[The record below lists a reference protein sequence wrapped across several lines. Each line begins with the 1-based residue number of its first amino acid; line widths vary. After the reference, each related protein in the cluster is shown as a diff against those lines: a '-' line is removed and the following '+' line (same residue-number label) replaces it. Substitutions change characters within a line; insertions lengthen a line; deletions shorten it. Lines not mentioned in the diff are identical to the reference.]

1 MVKIKKTL
9 LKIKYNIIKKL
20 KKNYYEYIYKIKKK
34 ILNLIN
40 IKIIIIYNKM
50 EMYKLT
56 MDEIE

>member
-1 MVKIKKTL
+1 M
-9 LKIKYNIIKKL
+9 KL
-20 KKNYYEYIYKIKKK
+20 KKK